1 MIDRVGIA
9 TMHHERRSVM
19 EGAALQTESPSLT
32 FNDLIFSYPRSP
44 LFGGAGP
51 RVFDGFSWSVP
62 AGATV
67 ILGPNG
73 AGKTT
78 LLALGATALRPRAGA
93 VRLGTRNAMRRRD
106 VVAIRR
112 AVGWMP
118 QHVRTIPGLTAQ
130 EQVAYAGWLKG
141 MARNEAW
148 REAETAL
155 ARVGM
160 SDEAGRRTAQLSGGQ
175 QRRVGLA
182 QLLVHRAQLLL
193 LDEPTVGLDPGQR
206 ARFRETVREVARDV
220 PVVVSTHQVDDL
232 TDLFDTVVV
241 LDRGQ
246 IRFQGDVT
254 SFMALAPSGSTHP
267 GEAAYASLVVGEA

>member
-1 MIDRVGIA
+1 
-9 TMHHERRSVM
+9 M
-19 EGAALQTESPSLT
+19 EGAPPLTEQPSLD
-32 FNDLIFSYPRSP
+32 FRDLAFAYPRSSI
-44 LFGGAGP
+44 FGGAGP
-51 RVFDGFSWSVP
+51 RIFEAFNWSAP
-62 AGATV
+62 TGATV

-78 LLALGATALRPRAGA
+78 LLSLGATVLRPTAGT
-93 VRLGTRNAMRRRD
+93 VRLDGRETTRREH

-118 QHVRTIPGLTAQ
+118 QHFRAIPGLTAR

-141 MARNEAW
+141 MPRDEAW
-148 REAETAL
+148 RQAADAL
-155 ARVGM
+155 AKVAL
-160 SDEAGRRTAQLSGGQ
+160 SDEGDRRTAELSGGQ

-193 LDEPTVGLDPGQR
+193 LDEPTAGLDPGQR
-206 ARFRETVREVARDV
+206 SRFRDTVRALASST

-241 LDRGQ
+241 LDHGQ
-246 IRFQGDVT
+246 IRFQGDVAA
-254 SFMALAPSGSTHP
+254 FMALAPSGSSYP
-267 GEAAYASLVVGEA
+267 AEAAYATLVEGEG